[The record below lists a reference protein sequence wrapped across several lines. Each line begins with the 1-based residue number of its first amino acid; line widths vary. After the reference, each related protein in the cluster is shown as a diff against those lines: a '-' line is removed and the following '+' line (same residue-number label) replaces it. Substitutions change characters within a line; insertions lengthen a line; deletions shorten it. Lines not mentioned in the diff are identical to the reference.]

1 MSQCMK
7 HLEQYL
13 CYYVIM
19 IMAIFDVFEKDKL
32 DKVEI

>member
-1 MSQCMK
+1 MYET
-7 HLEQYL
+7 EQYL

-19 IMAIFDVFEKDKL
+19 IMAMFNVFEKDKL